1 MSIRPRPPI
10 HQLVHKHRGEAA
22 TRMHELEDV
31 WRFPSSD
38 YCYAFAHEARKYGY
52 NVWESLDMAGLIG
65 NG

>member
-38 YCYAFAHEARKYGY
+38 YCYAFAHEARKY
-52 NVWESLDMAGLIG
+52 
-65 NG
+65 